1 MLYHLKQY
9 VQVVIWFSQF
19 SFRVNFR
26 FAPCGLVTLTV
37 LPQTFKNSHFTPRYF
52 GFVASLLPA
61 GSKTEKQTNWM
72 ELEAGS
78 KLAKKPKH
86 QGVKWLFLKVWSK
99 TVKVTKPQGAKRKF
113 TLSFN

>member
-1 MLYHLKQY
+1 
-9 VQVVIWFSQF
+9 
-19 SFRVNFR
+19 
-26 FAPCGLVTLTV
+26 
-37 LPQTFKNSHFTPRYF
+37 
-52 GFVASLLPA
+52 
-61 GSKTEKQTNWM
+61 M

-113 TLSFN
+113 TQNKIKNIDAVSQTEYKTK

>member
-1 MLYHLKQY
+1 
-9 VQVVIWFSQF
+9 
-19 SFRVNFR
+19 
-26 FAPCGLVTLTV
+26 
-37 LPQTFKNSHFTPRYF
+37 
-52 GFVASLLPA
+52 
-61 GSKTEKQTNWM
+61 M

-113 TLSFN
+113 TLKINWASNNRNVNRGNTKQPETKLSSSPVVHRSHY